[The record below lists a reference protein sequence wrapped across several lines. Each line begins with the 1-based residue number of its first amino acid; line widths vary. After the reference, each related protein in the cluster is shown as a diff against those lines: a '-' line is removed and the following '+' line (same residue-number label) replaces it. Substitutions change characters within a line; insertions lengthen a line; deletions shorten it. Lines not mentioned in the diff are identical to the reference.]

1 MQTNGVNIIMKKTLL
16 LVSSIT
22 YAMKGKELLRRKGFK
37 AYIERIPRGLQNS
50 GCGYCIYVN
59 GDTDAAERVLR
70 ASGIRVNG
78 RYERAEEEE

>member
-1 MQTNGVNIIMKKTLL
+1 MRKILI

-22 YAMKGKELLRRKGFK
+22 YAMKGKEILSRRGFK
-37 AYIERIPRGLQNS
+37 AYIERLPRGFQNS

-59 GDTDAAERVLR
+59 SDVDMAERILR

-78 RYERAEEEE
+78 RYEGKSDDDLL